1 MFTAQLTGHDLHAPD
16 GTTIDG
22 VCERSVRER
31 VLDTIGHLDEQAAL
45 QSRIIRNALRM
56 EPGMEDAHPT
66 ASVSS
71 DTDAEHYPIELGTRI
86 ADTAILQETDGTV
99 SWLTANRSDTM
110 AADKTVDERYEPGSP
125 TSGLYD
131 GMAGTGMFAAE
142 LYRRTHDERWRDLC
156 TRMMRSLM
164 RRKDRGITYSGF
176 TSGLSRSYCALRMA
190 NAGADGERFFEDE
203 SGRAFPD
210 KADITALL
218 GNADWD
224 DDGVCHGRCG
234 VIDTLISIGNANGD
248 EWYRMQAQRLM
259 DDMIAQARSSGRFR
273 LRQSR
278 EFVDLSYFQ
287 GPVGVAYTMLR
298 LNDPSTPSILAL
310 ETR

>member
-1 MFTAQLTGHDLHAPD
+1 MLSGEDTTVRVLVRNTSAYARFADFIHHPSALKDMLDVEAILENLYVYPFRDKRIFASEYRQMLAGDIPMFTAQLTGHDLHAPD

-110 AADKTVDERYEPGSP
+110 AADKTVDERYEPG
-125 TSGLYD
+125 
-131 GMAGTGMFAAE
+131 
-142 LYRRTHDERWRDLC
+142 RRLRDS
-156 TRMMRSLM
+156 T
-164 RRKDRGITYSGF
+164 T
-176 TSGLSRSYCALRMA
+176 AWP
-190 NAGADGERFFEDE
+190 
-203 SGRAFPD
+203 GRACSPPNCIGGHTMS
-210 KADITALL
+210 A
-218 GNADWD
+218 
-224 DDGVCHGRCG
+224 GVTC
-234 VIDTLISIGNANGD
+234 
-248 EWYRMQAQRLM
+248 
-259 DDMIAQARSSGRFR
+259 AR
-273 LRQSR
+273 
-278 EFVDLSYFQ
+278 V
-287 GPVGVAYTMLR
+287 
-298 LNDPSTPSILAL
+298 
-310 ETR
+310 

>member
-45 QSRIIRNALRM
+45 QSCIIRNALRM

-110 AADKTVDERYEPGSP
+110 AADKTVDERYEPG
-125 TSGLYD
+125 
-131 GMAGTGMFAAE
+131 
-142 LYRRTHDERWRDLC
+142 RRLRDS
-156 TRMMRSLM
+156 T
-164 RRKDRGITYSGF
+164 TVWP
-176 TSGLSRSYCALRMA
+176 
-190 NAGADGERFFEDE
+190 
-203 SGRAFPD
+203 GRACSPPNCIGGHTMS
-210 KADITALL
+210 A
-218 GNADWD
+218 
-224 DDGVCHGRCG
+224 GVTC
-234 VIDTLISIGNANGD
+234 
-248 EWYRMQAQRLM
+248 
-259 DDMIAQARSSGRFR
+259 AR
-273 LRQSR
+273 
-278 EFVDLSYFQ
+278 V
-287 GPVGVAYTMLR
+287 
-298 LNDPSTPSILAL
+298 
-310 ETR
+310 